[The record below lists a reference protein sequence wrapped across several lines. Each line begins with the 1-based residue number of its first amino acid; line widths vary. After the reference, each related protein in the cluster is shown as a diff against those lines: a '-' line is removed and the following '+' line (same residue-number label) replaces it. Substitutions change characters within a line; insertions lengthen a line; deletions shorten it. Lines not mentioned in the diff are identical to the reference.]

1 MYKEEEIKELAS
13 NKSFSKL
20 MSLDFSIR
28 SLQQDIEN
36 NRTGGVTL
44 EELIGV
50 LDNEERDKE
59 VWSYIFGLIEKDS

>member
-1 MYKEEEIKELAS
+1 MYQEKEVKELAS
-13 NKSFSKL
+13 DKAFSKL
-20 MSLDFSIR
+20 MSLDFQIK

-50 LDNEERDKE
+50 LDHEERDRE
-59 VWSYIFGLIEKDS
+59 VWNYIFTLIEKNG